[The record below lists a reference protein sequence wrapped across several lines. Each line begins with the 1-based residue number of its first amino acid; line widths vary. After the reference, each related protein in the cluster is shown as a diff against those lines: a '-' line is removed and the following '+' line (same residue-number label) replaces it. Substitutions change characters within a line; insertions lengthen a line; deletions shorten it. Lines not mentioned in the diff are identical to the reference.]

1 MEEGQYFT
9 QVIKILKTKNNV
21 RYLADIDK
29 KLQKKKVEN
38 IEELLRFIPA
48 PYQPFYND
56 ISTLGGESGSESEV
70 DTDSESV
77 SK

>member
-1 MEEGQYFT
+1 M
-9 QVIKILKTKNNV
+9 
-21 RYLADIDK
+21 RYLPDIDR
-29 KLQKKKVEN
+29 KLKKKKVEN

-56 ISTLGGESGSESEV
+56 IITLGGESGSESEV

-77 SK
+77 SE